1 MRLSFRDCF
10 RRYNHQLVVGRIF
23 AGLVRVCITIHK
35 VMKKL
40 FRNLNLSLAQRALY
54 RNIANI
60 ENGDGK
66 TTAYR
71 GKGTVYDIRIA
82 PGDT

>member
-1 MRLSFRDCF
+1 MRLSFQDCF
-10 RRYNHQLVVGRIF
+10 RRYNHQLVVERIF
-23 AGLVRVCITIHK
+23 AGMVRICTAIHK
-35 VMKKL
+35 LMKKL

-66 TTAYR
+66 RAVYR
-71 GKGTVYDIRIA
+71 GKGLTLSYFFA
-82 PGDT
+82 P

>member
-10 RRYNHQLVVGRIF
+10 RRYNHQLVVERIF
-23 AGLVRVCITIHK
+23 AGMVRICTAIHK
-35 VMKKL
+35 LMKKL

-54 RNIANI
+54 RNIVNI

-66 TTAYR
+66 RAAYR
-71 GKGTVYDIRIA
+71 GKGTVCDI
-82 PGDT
+82 

>member
-1 MRLSFRDCF
+1 ME
-10 RRYNHQLVVGRIF
+10 RI
-23 AGLVRVCITIHK
+23 CIAIHK

-40 FRNLNLSLAQRALY
+40 SRNLNLSLAQRALY

-66 TTAYR
+66 GAAYR
-71 GKGTVYDIRIA
+71 GKGTVCDI
-82 PGDT
+82 